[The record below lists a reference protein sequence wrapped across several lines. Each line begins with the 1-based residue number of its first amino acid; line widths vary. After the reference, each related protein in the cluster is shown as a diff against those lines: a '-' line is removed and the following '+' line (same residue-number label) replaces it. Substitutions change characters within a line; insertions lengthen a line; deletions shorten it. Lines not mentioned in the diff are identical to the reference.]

1 MYLPQSDGRNVALK
15 LFFFVVVVADD
26 DILFALKK

>member
-15 LFFFVVVVADD
+15 LFFFVVVADD